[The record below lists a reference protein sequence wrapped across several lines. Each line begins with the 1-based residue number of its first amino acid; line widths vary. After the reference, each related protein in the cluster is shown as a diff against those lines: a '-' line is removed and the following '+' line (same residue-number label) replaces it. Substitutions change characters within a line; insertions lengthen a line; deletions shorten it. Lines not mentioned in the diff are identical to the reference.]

1 MAANALP
8 TNRLVA
14 LDVFRGLTIA
24 LMFIVNNP
32 GTWSFIYAPWEHAYW
47 HGVTP
52 TDWVFPFFLF
62 AVGISAWYSL
72 KKYENR
78 PPTDVYLKI
87 LKRGATIFLIGLAL
101 NAFLISAA
109 DYSHLRIM
117 GVLQRIGICYIIG
130 SIICVSFNKTT
141 VGVIGGVLLVWYH
154 IMMHYGSD
162 PQFPYG
168 LEVMDGDGVSS
179 MQHLDTNL
187 VTEIDKKVF
196 GENHLWRGKG
206 TAFDPE
212 GLLSTI
218 PAIVTVILGYFAGR
232 MIDMEADRSLLVRKM
247 LIWGAIGLATGW
259 LLSNATIFGQWA
271 CPINKSLWT
280 PTYVLNTGGTA
291 IIILAI
297 LIWFIDIQGFKGW
310 TKPVLVLGMNS
321 ILAFVLSGVYV
332 KTISKFK
339 FNSPVE
345 TVVQKWDNQTV
356 PKQIGGYQKIYEN
369 VFSPITTP
377 DGLLRRVKTRQLTKA
392 SDPIE
397 WNAFVEKQKLSS
409 FLFAIFHV
417 LFFWFILWIFYIR
430 GIFLKV

>member
-1 MAANALP
+1 MTANALP

-72 KKYENR
+72 KKYENQ
-78 PPTDVYLKI
+78 PPIDLYWKI

-130 SIICVSFNKTT
+130 SMICVSFNRAT
-141 VGVIGGVLLVWYH
+141 VGIIGVVLLVWYH
-154 IMMHYGSD
+154 VMMLFGGD

-168 LEVMDGDGVSS
+168 LEVVGADGSS

-232 MIDMEADRSLLVRKM
+232 MVDTTSDRMLLVRNM
-247 LIWGAIGLATGW
+247 LIWGVIGLAAAW
-259 LLSNATIFGQWA
+259 VLSNTTLFGQWA

-280 PTYVLNTGGTA
+280 PTYVLNTAGTA
-291 IIILAI
+291 IIILGI

-339 FNSPVE
+339 FDSAVE
-345 TVVQKWDNQTV
+345 TVAQKWDNQTV
-356 PKQIGGYQKIYEN
+356 PKRIGGYQKLYET
-369 VFSPITTP
+369 VFSPLTTP
-377 DGLLRRVKTRQLTKA
+377 NALLASAKSKQLTKA
-392 SDPIE
+392 GNPNE
-397 WNAFVEKQKLSS
+397 WASFVKKQKLSS